1 MSESRFTII
10 DGVQVSRARAE
21 RLGLIKK
28 ADRHVDGP
36 PKSRARTAGSARL
49 SGQNNLKPDDD
60 AAAEAE
66 AEEAKAKAAAAA
78 EVADDAAGVA
88 ETDGTEA
95 SAAEADAAAA
105 EADEDADAADSAA
118 AVVAK
123 TEAAKPAPKKK

>member
-60 AAAEAE
+60 AAAE